1 MLKKTLVTVMFLFLL
16 SACGTAEP
24 MNEVFVKMGDFY
36 FEPAVLTVPV
46 GQPVTVTLANEG
58 AAEHDFVVE
67 KIDVSSISS
76 GGDVGGHHTTGAH
89 TDYDLHVS
97 VEAGGTSVL
106 TFTANQPG
114 TYQIFCSVP
123 GHKEAGMVAELIVVS
138 Q

>member
-1 MLKKTLVTVMFLFLL
+1 MLKKILIAVVFLFLL

-24 MNEVFVKMGDFY
+24 INEMSVKMGDFY

-46 GQPVTVTLANEG
+46 DQPVTVTLVNEG

-76 GGDVGGHHTTGAH
+76 SGDVGGHHTTGAH
-89 TDYDLHVS
+89 TDYNLHVS
-97 VEAGGTSVL
+97 VEPGGTSVL